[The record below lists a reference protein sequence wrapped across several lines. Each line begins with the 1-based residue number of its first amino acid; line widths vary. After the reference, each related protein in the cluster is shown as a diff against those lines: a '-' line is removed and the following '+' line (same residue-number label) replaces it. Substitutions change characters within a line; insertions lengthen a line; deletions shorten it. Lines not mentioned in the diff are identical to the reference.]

1 MIVLYDATGEAR
13 PLSAYENFSI
23 THKLDGCDEM
33 TFYVDTIMSSTRCCM
48 RRLAS
53 LQMRMNGSSR
63 KSTTI
68 K

>member
-1 MIVLYDATGEAR
+1 MIVLYDATGEAH
-13 PLSAYENFSI
+13 PLSAYDNFSI

-33 TFYVDTIMSSTRCCM
+33 TFYVDTHHEQYP
-48 RRLAS
+48 LLYEEA
-53 LQMRMNGSSR
+53 QMRMNGSSR